1 MKNREVFGVGEMIKM
16 YFNCIVNFLLEKKIG
31 INIIDNFME
40 FIYEI
45 VWKNKVGNVFK
56 IFYIFF
62 IYKKKIYFKF

>member
-45 VWKNKVGNVFK
+45 V
-56 IFYIFF
+56 
-62 IYKKKIYFKF
+62 